1 LSFSFRTNH
10 ETDQISLSQQQL
22 ILAKSFKV
30 NIHFKLKKKE
40 MKKLILAVSLIILSK
55 DVLSQTT
62 PDSVAYYSYMLVRS
76 DKPFSST
83 DLKKPGDVFTRKS
96 ATCFFIRVKERLFLI
111 TALHVVNNEK
121 VYSKTA
127 QLIAKMLNNK
137 STWNS
142 NFTPT
147 SQRVNKDESFPYIE
161 FRYYDDSTKS
171 YEFFPINYQPKNIIS
186 PEYLAKHPDVEIIEI
201 KGLSKHASIH
211 SIEHILTA
219 EHKNPDGNKDVIFYG
234 FAEKPIDNQDELKPV
249 MPFDDPSQYHGY
261 VSTAAN
267 SAIDDFNALAGNRD
281 VLYHYITPYTTGGA
295 SGAPVFFVKSDVNHK
310 VSFEFAG
317 IQSAT
322 SEFFNI
328 SFVTHEAD
336 VMKLLEKRI
345 NDNL

>member
-1 LSFSFRTNH
+1 
-10 ETDQISLSQQQL
+10 
-22 ILAKSFKV
+22 
-30 NIHFKLKKKE
+30 
-40 MKKLILAVSLIILSK
+40 M
-55 DVLSQTT
+55 
-62 PDSVAYYSYMLVRS
+62 
-76 DKPFSST
+76 
-83 DLKKPGDVFTRKS
+83 
-96 ATCFFIRVKERLFLI
+96 
-111 TALHVVNNEK
+111 
-121 VYSKTA
+121 
-127 QLIAKMLNNK
+127 
-137 STWNS
+137 
-142 NFTPT
+142 
-147 SQRVNKDESFPYIE
+147 
-161 FRYYDDSTKS
+161 
-171 YEFFPINYQPKNIIS
+171 
-186 PEYLAKHPDVEIIEI
+186 EIIEI

-219 EHKNPDGNKDVIFYG
+219 EHKNSDGNKDVIFYG
-234 FAEKPIDNQDELKPV
+234 FTEKPIDNQDELKPV

-267 SAIDDFNALAGNRD
+267 SAIDDFNVLAGNRD
-281 VLYHYITPYTTGGA
+281 FLYHYITPYTTGGA